1 LTSIERLTGRYEHRA
16 ADESNTLG
24 LRIALEE
31 IKEFKKEDQ

>member
-1 LTSIERLTGRYEHRA
+1 LTSNEGLKGRYEHGA
-16 ADESNTLG
+16 ADESDTLG

>member
-1 LTSIERLTGRYEHRA
+1 LTSNEGLTGRYEVRA
-16 ADESNTLG
+16 TDESDTLG